1 MSDRLDRIENEVT
14 SRVAGPWAREVE
26 TFRKALLAL
35 WSARGERLTMGEVRS
50 LATRLDVRLGTIDAA
65 GLLLPAATVGDAKV
79 RAKTAVHLSTSA
91 TAALA
96 GAGSKPADAVA
107 EMLKRSTVLDL
118 STLPGVLGVVA
129 PLSHS
134 VTDLRAAASVAVQTA
149 ANEATV
155 SAAAQAEAKLVFVP
169 ERDACLD
176 CIGLGGATG
185 DAIEVPPLH
194 PFCRCE
200 LEPYDDEDVPLALRR
215 ESVRSVLRGFSLP
228 SESEAARLRAAKE
241 MLARRPVAPES
252 VKRYARNAI
261 KRGKFGRGRGVPGTR

>member
-1 MSDRLDRIENEVT
+1 VSDRTDRIESEVT
-14 SRVAGPWAREVE
+14 AAVAGAWGKEVE

-35 WSARGERLTMGEVRS
+35 WSARGERLTSAEVRS
-50 LATRLDVRLGTIDAA
+50 LASRLDVRIGAVDAA
-65 GLLLPAATVGDAKV
+65 GLLTPAAVAGDAKV

-91 TAALA
+91 VAAL
-96 GAGSKPADAVA
+96 GTVHDKPPAAVA
-107 EMLKRSTVLDL
+107 EMLKRATVLDL
-118 STLPGVLGVVA
+118 STLPGVLGIVA
-129 PLSHS
+129 PLSRS
-134 VTDLRAAASVAVQTA
+134 VTDMRAAASVAVQTA

-185 DAIEVPPLH
+185 DAIEVPPIH

-200 LEPYDDEDVPLALRR
+200 LEEYVDEDVPLALRR

-241 MLARRPVAPES
+241 MLARRPAAPES
-252 VKRYARNAI
+252 VKAYARQAL
-261 KRGKFGRGRGVPGTR
+261 KRGKFGRGRGVPGSR